1 MLAQEI
7 SGLRARVEV
16 VEARLVDI
24 DKVINRLEGAALNTA
39 RSLQEISMHWDNV
52 YEAMRRAEEDPD
64 AGDARPPS

>member
-16 VEARLVDI
+16 VEARLGDI
-24 DKVINRLEGAALNTA
+24 DKVINRLEGAALTTA

-64 AGDARPPS
+64 VGDARPPS